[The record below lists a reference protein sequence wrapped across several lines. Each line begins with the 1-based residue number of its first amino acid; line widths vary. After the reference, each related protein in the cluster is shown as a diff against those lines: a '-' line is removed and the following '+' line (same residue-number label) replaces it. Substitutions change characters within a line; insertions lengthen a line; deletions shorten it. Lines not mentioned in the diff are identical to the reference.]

1 MVLSRNV
8 EPACGVKSEDNLK
21 MTNAAQTNSA
31 LKRSETVQ
39 KSRSLGSLV
48 MNIIWK
54 GERRMCPALRLC
66 DHLLS
71 AARREEDPCARAG
84 RFLLVNE
91 GPHPDMGHGR
101 TRPRV
106 LVKGGGMHFDNF
118 IPDTR
123 AIAPSVTTH
132 TDKHTDTV
140 LFLNDAD
147 GMSTWSRWIPTCI
160 WGNDWSTRDSVNP
173 FVPPM

>member
-1 MVLSRNV
+1 
-8 EPACGVKSEDNLK
+8 
-21 MTNAAQTNSA
+21 
-31 LKRSETVQ
+31 
-39 KSRSLGSLV
+39 

-106 LVKGGGMHFDNF
+106 LVKGGGMHFF
-118 IPDTR
+118 HSRYQSHRTFR
-123 AIAPSVTTH
+123 HH
-132 TDKHTDTV
+132 TYGQAYGH
-140 LFLNDAD
+140 
-147 GMSTWSRWIPTCI
+147 S
-160 WGNDWSTRDSVNP
+160 
-173 FVPPM
+173 FVS